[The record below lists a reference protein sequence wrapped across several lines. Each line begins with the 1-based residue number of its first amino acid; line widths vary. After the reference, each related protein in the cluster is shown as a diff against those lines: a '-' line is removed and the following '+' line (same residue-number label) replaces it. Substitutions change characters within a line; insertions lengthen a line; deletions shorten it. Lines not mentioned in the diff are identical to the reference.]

1 MDVFAHFLGASRA
14 RLAPKPAESGSGTV
28 TSVFPMLFYVRGLAE
43 SLGGLSFADRQ
54 AKRALRKFVHFDI
67 L

>member
-1 MDVFAHFLGASRA
+1 MVFRIFLGASRA

-28 TSVFPMLFYVRGLAE
+28 TIVFPVLFYVRGLAE
-43 SLGGLSFADRQ
+43 SPGSLDFADGPE
-54 AKRALRKFVHFDI
+54 KRAPGTFVHFDI